1 MTQHAPL
8 QQFAKRLAELRR
20 SKGLSQEELAERSG
34 LHAIAITYIETGKR
48 VPRLDTVFKLAE
60 GLGIDVS
67 ELFEE
72 R

>member
-1 MTQHAPL
+1 MTQITPL
-8 QQFAKRLAELRR
+8 QQFAKQLAELRR

-60 GLGIDVS
+60 GLGIEVS